1 MNHLKPISK
10 ASMQWFD
17 PNPLDKVKIA
27 LSFVQAL
34 APVVDALIGSKRVAV
49 S

>member
-10 ASMQWFD
+10 ASMQWFE

-27 LSFVQAL
+27 LSFVRELGPVSDAL
-34 APVVDALIGSKRVAV
+34 AAAKSTAV